1 MFTSGR
7 SFQIKD
13 VIIDSMGSITG
24 IYIYIYLNY
33 KGKENNGSINS
44 GVKLN

>member
-13 VIIDSMGSITG
+13 VIIDVWVQLPV
-24 IYIYIYLNY
+24 YIF
-33 KGKENNGSINS
+33 
-44 GVKLN
+44 KLQKKIMAQ

>member
-24 IYIYIYLNY
+24 IYIYLNY

>member
-24 IYIYIYLNY
+24 IYIF
-33 KGKENNGSINS
+33 
-44 GVKLN
+44 KLQRKRK